1 MAKDI
6 DGSTAGRNLHWVPIY
21 HRDLKASTADWSDS
35 EFGAYLRLLLHQWDR
50 GSIPSDMARLAR
62 IAPSAAEHW
71 ELIGPKFPGGVNPR
85 MAKVR
90 SDRDA
95 VMEARQE
102 AARAA
107 NNARW
112 RGDKKGGGGGSKMRD
127 GVRDGIRDALRD
139 GVRDGSRTESVT
151 DRRSESESES
161 DTETEPKTAHAARA
175 SAPTRLRRSE
185 PDAIRWEPESG
196 WSGITDADRKAWA
209 VAYPACDLTRQLAA
223 MDQWLRANPA
233 KARRSAWRRFVT
245 SWLSRSQDR
254 GGDTPSAPR
263 NGTLNHADPVA
274 RRAAQREREF
284 PEPTPIIVP
293 RINP

>member
-1 MAKDI
+1 MTTQYPWFRLWPADFMADTI
-6 DGSTAGRNLHWVPIY
+6 HWPTEAVGCY
-21 HRDLKASTADWSDS
+21 
-35 EFGAYLRLLLHQWDR
+35 FRLLCIQWLTGSVPQSAEDR
-50 GSIPSDMARLAR
+50 ERA
-62 IAPSAAEHW
+62 APGCGAHW
-71 ELIGPKFPGGVNPR
+71 AQYLEPKFRVIGNRLLNYR
-85 MAKVR
+85 MEEERGACAYRASVSSRAGKTSAEKRKGR
-90 SDRDA
+90 STD
-95 VMEARQE
+95 VE
-102 AARAA
+102 RAL
-107 NNARW
+107 N
-112 RGDKKGGGGGSKMRD
+112 G
-127 GVRDGIRDALRD
+127 
-139 GVRDGSRTESVT
+139 
-151 DRRSESESES
+151 RSTSQSQS
-161 DTETEPKTAHAARA
+161 QSQIDPDTAHAARA